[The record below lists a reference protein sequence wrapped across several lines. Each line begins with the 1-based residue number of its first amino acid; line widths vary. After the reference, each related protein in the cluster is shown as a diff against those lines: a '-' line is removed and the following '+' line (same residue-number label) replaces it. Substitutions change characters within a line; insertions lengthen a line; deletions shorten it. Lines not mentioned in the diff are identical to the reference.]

1 MFPYIYVLAYTS
13 ATFAPILGF
22 GIYSLLSQ
30 KDNTPALT
38 NSIAFSA
45 LTLFSLLEKPVI
57 TLVRGGEQLIAVV
70 KGFQRIQSY
79 LNRDEKPV
87 RQLNA
92 RSDLEYG
99 HAEDTEGFIPTYSPI
114 QGHVG
119 IERTFPGKHAI
130 LRNVSGFFPEMKLPL
145 LQNLSLEIDEERL
158 TMVTG
163 PIGCG
168 KSLLLQLLL
177 HEIPY
182 SGTMWTN
189 AFQVAYCS
197 QTAWLFSGTIR
208 DNILGSCEWD
218 ELWYNEVLRACAL
231 DEDIRDMP
239 EGHHTRVGVRG
250 SRISG
255 GQQMRVVSQI
265 SCMVT
270 ILLRG

>member
-1 MFPYIYVLAYTS
+1 M
-13 ATFAPILGF
+13 
-22 GIYSLLSQ
+22 
-30 KDNTPALT
+30 T
-38 NSIAFSA
+38 NSVAFSA

-79 LNRDEKPV
+79 LNREEKPV
-87 RQLNA
+87 HQLNA

-99 HAEDTEGFIPTYSPI
+99 HAEDTKGFISTHSPI
-114 QGHVG
+114 QGHVD
-119 IERTFPGKHAI
+119 IECTFPGKHAI

-145 LQNLSLEIDEERL
+145 LQNLSLEIDQERL

-189 AFQVAYCS
+189 ASQVAYCS

-208 DNILGSCEWD
+208 DNILGSCKWD

-239 EGHHTRVGVRG
+239 KGHYTRVGIRG
-250 SRISG
+250 SRMSG
-255 GQQMRVVSQI
+255 GQQMRVVSQFP
-265 SCMVT
+265 
-270 ILLRG
+270 LR

>member
-1 MFPYIYVLAYTS
+1 M
-13 ATFAPILGF
+13 LGF
-22 GIYSLLSQ
+22 AIYSLLAQ
-30 KDNTPALT
+30 KDNTTALT
-38 NSIAFSA
+38 NSVAFSA

-79 LNRDEKPV
+79 LNREEKPV
-87 RQLNA
+87 HQLNA

-99 HAEDTEGFIPTYSPI
+99 HAEDTKGFISTHSPI
-114 QGHVG
+114 QGHVD
-119 IERTFPGKHAI
+119 IECTFPGKHAI

-145 LQNLSLEIDEERL
+145 LQNLSLEIDQERL

-189 AFQVAYCS
+189 ASQVAYCS

-208 DNILGSCEWD
+208 DNILGSCKWD

-239 EGHHTRVGVRG
+239 KGHYTRVGIRG
-250 SRISG
+250 SRMSG
-255 GQQMRVVSQI
+255 GQQMRVVSQFP
-265 SCMVT
+265 
-270 ILLRG
+270 LR